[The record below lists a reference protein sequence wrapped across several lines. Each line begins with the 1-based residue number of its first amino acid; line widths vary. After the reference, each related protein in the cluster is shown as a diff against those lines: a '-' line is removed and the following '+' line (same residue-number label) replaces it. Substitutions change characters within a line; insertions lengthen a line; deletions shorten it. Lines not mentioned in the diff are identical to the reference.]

1 MHKYRLVVLMA
12 TACVAVVAAA
22 LPGVASAKTAKQ
34 PAAHYYLSVGDSLS
48 QGMQPDL
55 HGVTRDTNQG
65 YTNDLLAIE
74 RRHVRNL
81 QLVALGC
88 GGDTTTSL
96 LTGQGNSKN
105 AATLHC
111 DRKGGSQEAAAIR
124 FLKAHHK
131 KGEVPLIT
139 VDIGAN
145 DVDGCADVPVSQI
158 VSCVS
163 TGLNTIGQNLPKIL
177 AGLKKAAPKGTTFA
191 AMTLYDPIL
200 GTWFAPGHGL
210 AQESVTL
217 TQLLDGKL
225 SSIDA
230 AGGFL
235 TADVAG
241 AFNAYDMTDMV
252 TWEDQQVPVAVAN
265 VCSWTWACQTPPSGP
280 NIHANKNGYQ
290 VIANAFASVIGNRVH

>member
-1 MHKYRLVVLMA
+1 MA
-12 TACVAVVAAA
+12 TACMVVVAAA
-22 LPGVASAKTAKQ
+22 LPAVASAKTAKTAKK
-34 PAAHYYLSVGDSLS
+34 PAAHYYLSLGDSLS

-55 HGVTRDTNQG
+55 HGVTRDTTQG
-65 YTNDLLAIE
+65 YTHDLLASE

-96 LTGQGNSKN
+96 LTGQGNNKN

-145 DVDGCADVPVSQI
+145 DVDGCADVPASQL

-200 GTWFAPGHGL
+200 GGWFAPAGSSAHTVALESIAL
-210 AQESVTL
+210 AQTL
-217 TQLLDGKL
+217 NGKL

-230 AGGFL
+230 SGGFL